1 MSGLAG
7 ILAGHHAPGVYRWH
21 AAFGPADVRHTVEHA
36 GWRFARVDGVG
47 VEDKTALMG
56 ALGAAVG
63 APDHY
68 GQNLDAMWDVLRDVD
83 GPMLL
88 LWDEWGPIARAD
100 RDTFDRVTSL
110 LNDRAEQ
117 GGLAVLLRGEGPEID
132 VPSLD

>member
-21 AAFGPADVRHTVEHA
+21 AAFGTSDVRHTVEHA
-36 GWRFARVDGVG
+36 GWRFACVDGIG
-47 VEDKTALMG
+47 VEDKTALVE

-63 APDHY
+63 APDHF
-68 GQNLDAMWDVLRDVD
+68 GQNLDAVWDVLRDVD

-88 LWDEWGPIARAD
+88 LWDQWGPMARAD
-100 RDTFDRVTSL
+100 RDTFDTVTGL
-110 LNDRAEQ
+110 LANRAEQ
-117 GGLAVLLRGEGPEID
+117 GGLAVLLRGEGPDIP